1 MVESL
6 TIQPLRLSTGAT
18 GSQLNFHQLYIFYAV
33 ASYHSFSRAAEALDI
48 TQPAVSIQIQEL
60 EKALG
65 AILFHR
71 RSRGLRVTEVGETV
85 YSYAQQIFS
94 LSNKLLETVQEMHG
108 LQSGRLTLGA
118 STTPGEFVLPLAIGQ
133 FRQVY
138 PGIQV
143 EMSIANTR
151 LVVQRILNREID
163 LGMVGEYPHQ
173 NSDELEI
180 TDYLIDEIVL
190 VVAPTH
196 PVAQAQPLTPQ
207 QVADQGLIVREE
219 GSATRSTAERYF
231 AQLGVTAPY
240 IALSL
245 GSNQAV
251 KQAAVAGGGVGVVSR
266 LGVAAEVK
274 AEMLTILDVEGWDCR
289 RSLILVRPKDRYL
302 SPAQRAFIHFLGTE
316 RPTPST
322 EFLLNQPSSPSN
334 SHPNHPPS

>member
-1 MVESL
+1 MAESL

-18 GSQLNFHQLYIFYAV
+18 GTQLNFHQLYIFYAV

-65 AILFHR
+65 ASLFHR
-71 RSRGLRVTEVGETV
+71 RSRGLRVTEIGETV

-108 LQSGRLTLGA
+108 LQTGRLILGA

-133 FRQVY
+133 FRRAY

-143 EMSIANTR
+143 EMSIANTQS
-151 LVVQRILNREID
+151 VVQRILSREID
-163 LGMVGEYPHQ
+163 LGMVGDHPQPH
-173 NSDELEI
+173 SDELEI
-180 TDYLIDEIVL
+180 IDYLVDEIVL
-190 VVAPTH
+190 VADPTH
-196 PVAQAQPLTPQ
+196 PAAQAQPLTMQ

-219 GSATRSTAERYF
+219 GSATRSTAEQYF
-231 AQLGVTAPY
+231 AQMGVTPH

-251 KQAAVAGGGVGVVSR
+251 KQAAVAGGGVGVISR
-266 LGVAAEVK
+266 LGVTAEVK
-274 AEMLTILDVEGWDCR
+274 AGMLVVLDVEGWDCR
-289 RSLILVRPKDRYL
+289 RSLILIRPKDRYL
-302 SPAQRAFIHFLGTE
+302 SPAQRAFIQFLETE
-316 RPTPST
+316 RPAPSMEVLT
-322 EFLLNQPSSPSN
+322 N
-334 SHPNHPPS
+334 

>member
-1 MVESL
+1 MAESL

-65 AILFHR
+65 ATLFHR

-108 LQSGRLTLGA
+108 LQTGRLTLGA

-151 LVVQRILNREID
+151 SVVQRILSREID
-163 LGMVGEYPHQ
+163 LGMVGDHPQ
-173 NSDELEI
+173 PPSDELEI
-180 TDYLIDEIVL
+180 IDYLVDEIAL
-190 VVAPTH
+190 VAAPTH
-196 PVAQAQPLTPQ
+196 PVAQAQSLTLQ
-207 QVADQGLIVREE
+207 QVAEQGLIVREE
-219 GSATRSTAERYF
+219 GSATRNTAERYF
-231 AQLGVTAPY
+231 AQMGVTPY

-251 KQAAVAGGGVGVVSR
+251 KQAAVAGGGVGVISR

-274 AEMLTILDVEGWDCR
+274 AGMLVILNVEGWDCR

-302 SPAQRAFIHFLGTE
+302 SPAQRAFIQFLETE
-316 RPTPST
+316 RPGPSI
-322 EFLLNQPSSPSN
+322 EALAN
-334 SHPNHPPS
+334 